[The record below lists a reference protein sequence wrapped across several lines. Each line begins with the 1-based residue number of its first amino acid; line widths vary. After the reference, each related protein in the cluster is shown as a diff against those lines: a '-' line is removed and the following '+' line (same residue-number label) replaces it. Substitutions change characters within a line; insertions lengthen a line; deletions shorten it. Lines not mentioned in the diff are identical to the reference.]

1 MRMMLLTTSLAVV
14 LAQGTLRPGDIPRPD
29 VWIKN
34 SPAEPIPI
42 DLREVHVD
50 RPIGVLLMNGES
62 SVASASGTPL
72 RVRVV
77 PPAWTYRTVAVSA
90 TAADPAATLQA
101 AGADG
106 WEATGVSWPRNGE
119 TLLLL
124 KRPR

>member
-1 MRMMLLTTSLAVV
+1 MRMMLLTTSMAVV
-14 LAQGTLRPGDIPRPD
+14 LAQGTVRPGDIPRPD

-34 SPAEPIPI
+34 APSEAVPI
-42 DLREVHVD
+42 DLREVHID

-62 SVASASGTPL
+62 SVTAASGAPL

-77 PPAWTYRTVAVSA
+77 PPSWAYRTIAVSA
-90 TAADPAATLQA
+90 SAADPASALQA
-101 AGADG
+101 AGVDG
-106 WEATGVSWPRNGE
+106 WEATGVSWTRNGE